1 MKIILY
7 TANDEASHKALGA
20 ELRKLPDGEYCIEV
34 KKNRPIRSMKAN
46 KYYFAILKI
55 IGTATGHTHEELHEI
70 MKLKFNSDLIH
81 FPKSGSQIIGKT
93 TSDLDTAEFAAYIN
107 RVKKFSIEEFGLI
120 IPEPKDLDYARWME
134 IENSYNRTF
143 SGF

>member
-1 MKIILY
+1 MKILIY
-7 TANDEASHKALGA
+7 TAGDEASHKALGQ
-20 ELRKLPDGEYCIEV
+20 ELQKIPPGEYCIEV

-55 IGTATGHTHEELHEI
+55 IGINTGHTHEELHEI
-70 MKLKFNSDLIH
+70 MKLKFNSEIVH

-93 TSDLDTAEFAAYIN
+93 TSDMDTAEFAAYLN
-107 RVKKFSIEEFGLI
+107 RVKKFAIEEFNLV
-120 IPEPKDLDYARWME
+120 IPEPRDLDYVRWME